1 MRKVE
6 ADEVG
11 RTDWVTLRRTLGGR
25 EYFMGLEQ
33 RSRSETRIQG
43 GTVWQCPRAGLG
55 WRENHAGSEAA
66 LVGGIDVGER
76 EKEESKKIL
85 RFEAW

>member
-11 RTDWVTLRRTLGGR
+11 RTDWVTLRRALGGR

-43 GTVWQCPRAGLG
+43 GTVWQCPRAGEI
-55 WRENHAGSEAA
+55 R
-66 LVGGIDVGER
+66 VER
-76 EKEESKKIL
+76 EPCWVRGCSGRWHRCGGAGEGRIKEDSEV
-85 RFEAW
+85 